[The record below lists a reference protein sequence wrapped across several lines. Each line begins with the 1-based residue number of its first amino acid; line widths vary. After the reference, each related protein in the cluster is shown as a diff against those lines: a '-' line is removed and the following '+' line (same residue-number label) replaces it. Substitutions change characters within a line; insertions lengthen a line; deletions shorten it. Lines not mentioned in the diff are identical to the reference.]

1 MNALTTAR
9 PLGASGLLA
18 SPLWLGTMMFGDQTD
33 EAQAGAIVD
42 AARAAGVNAID
53 SADVYAAGDSERMLA
68 RLLKADRAAWVIAT
82 KAGNPMPGARA
93 DERGNS
99 RRWLRRAVDASL
111 QRLDSDWIDLYY
123 LHRDDDDTPPE
134 ETVSTLARLIDE
146 GRIRYWGVSN
156 FRAWRV
162 AQFVETAR
170 RLGVPPPIACQ
181 PPYSLV
187 TRGIEAELLPC
198 CAHYGVGV
206 VAYSPLARGVLSGK
220 YQPGAA
226 PPAGSRAARSDRR
239 LMQTEWRDES
249 IALSQQ
255 WAAHAAQ
262 RGQRPGV
269 LAIAWA
275 LANRHVAGV
284 IGGPRTLEQ
293 WQDYLDALQVETSAD
308 DEAWVDARVP
318 PGHASSFG
326 YTDPAYPVS
335 GRQRR

>member
-1 MNALTTAR
+1 M
-9 PLGASGLLA
+9 
-18 SPLWLGTMMFGDQTD
+18 
-33 EAQAGAIVD
+33 
-42 AARAAGVNAID
+42 
-53 SADVYAAGDSERMLA
+53 
-68 RLLKADRAAWVIAT
+68 
-82 KAGNPMPGARA
+82 
-93 DERGNS
+93 
-99 RRWLRRAVDASL
+99 
-111 QRLDSDWIDLYY
+111 
-123 LHRDDDDTPPE
+123 
-134 ETVSTLARLIDE
+134 
-146 GRIRYWGVSN
+146 
-156 FRAWRV
+156 
-162 AQFVETAR
+162 
-170 RLGVPPPIACQ
+170 
-181 PPYSLV
+181 
-187 TRGIEAELLPC
+187 
-198 CAHYGVGV
+198 
-206 VAYSPLARGVLSGK
+206 LSGK

-275 LANRHVAGV
+275 LANRHIAGV